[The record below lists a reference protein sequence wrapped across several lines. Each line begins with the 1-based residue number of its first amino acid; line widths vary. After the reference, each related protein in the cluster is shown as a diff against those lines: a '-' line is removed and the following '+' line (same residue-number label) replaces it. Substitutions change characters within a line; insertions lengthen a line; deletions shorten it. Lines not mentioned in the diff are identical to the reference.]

1 MFYFSEKNLFFCC
14 PVTSHHN
21 HPIPHSK
28 TEDEC
33 PFAHSGSVDKKPEMC
48 KFYLNAHCAKG
59 KACIFMHEEYPCKFF
74 HLGMTCYSGSDC
86 KFSHA
91 PLDAV
96 TGPMI
101 EKVSA
106 QLFSVLKKI
115 RRAVMDGLNDF
126 SQLGER
132 VGRSGVLIY
141 KSVSDFNVT
150 VVQPGDDDFM
160 GRTAFVKSN
169 FVSIRFAHTKN

>member
-1 MFYFSEKNLFFCC
+1 MVESFVNSNR
-14 PVTSHHN
+14 HDIHQ
-21 HPIPHSK
+21 
-28 TEDEC
+28 EDEC

-59 KACIFMHEEYPCKFF
+59 KACIFMHEDYPCKFF

-101 EKVSA
+101 EKVSTSELA
-106 QLFSVLKKI
+106 
-115 RRAVMDGLNDF
+115 
-126 SQLGER
+126 GELSRDR
-132 VGRSGVLIY
+132 VFHNFSGVSLAY
-141 KSVSDFNVT
+141 
-150 VVQPGDDDFM
+150 
-160 GRTAFVKSN
+160 
-169 FVSIRFAHTKN
+169 